1 MNYKTT
7 MKREKSAGAI
17 IFRKE
22 KEPKY
27 LLLHYEAKHWDF
39 PKGHVEEKE
48 TDTETVKR
56 EIAEETGITDVEII
70 QGFKEKIQFYYKLKN
85 ELINKEVI
93 FYLAKTNTEE
103 VKLSFEHIGF
113 VWLSYGKAIEKLTY
127 KNAKEI
133 LEKANEFLK
142 THKTLEDFY

>member
-1 MNYKTT
+1 

-17 IFRKE
+17 VFRKD
-22 KEPKY
+22 KEIKY

-39 PKGHVEEKE
+39 PKGNVEEKE

-70 QGFKEKIQFYYKLKN
+70 QGFKEKIQYYYKLKN

-93 FYLAKTNTEE
+93 FYLAKTNTEK
-103 VKLSFEHIGF
+103 VKLSFEHIGYI
-113 VWLSYGKAIEKLTY
+113 WLSYDKAINKLTY
-127 KNAKEI
+127 KNAKDI
-133 LEKANEFLK
+133 LKKAHEFLK

>member
-1 MNYKTT
+1 

-17 IFRKE
+17 VFGKD

-39 PKGHVEEKE
+39 PKGNVEKNE
-48 TDTETVKR
+48 TDTETVTR

-70 QGFKEKIQFYYKLKN
+70 QGFKEKIQYYYKLKN

-93 FYLAKTNTEE
+93 FYLAKTNTKE
-103 VKLSFEHIGF
+103 VKLSFEHIGYI
-113 VWLSYGKAIEKLTY
+113 WLPYDKAIGKLTF

-142 THKTLEDFY
+142 THKTLDEFY

>member
-1 MNYKTT
+1 

-17 IFRKE
+17 VFRKD
-22 KEPKY
+22 KEIKY

-39 PKGHVEEKE
+39 PKGNVEEKE

-70 QGFKEKIQFYYKLKN
+70 QGFKEKIQYYYKLKN

-93 FYLAKTNTEE
+93 FYLAKTNTEK
-103 VKLSFEHIGF
+103 VKLSFEHIGYI
-113 VWLSYGKAIEKLTY
+113 WLSYDKAINKLTY
-127 KNAKEI
+127 KNAKDI
-133 LEKANEFLK
+133 LKKAHEFLK
-142 THKTLEDFY
+142 TNKTLEDFY